1 MDGLKRA
8 VASGAQSHRGC
19 GSVGGAKTADLR
31 VKIQTQY
38 VNIGLS
44 KCLELCVLWACGFG
58 QKIDSRRAGSAKLVR
73 SKVETGAVGDVLAI

>member
-8 VASGAQSHRGC
+8 VASGARCHRGC

>member
-1 MDGLKRA
+1 MPSRLR
-8 VASGAQSHRGC
+8 Q
-19 GSVGGAKTADLR
+19 VGGAKTADLR

>member
-8 VASGAQSHRGC
+8 VASGAQPQRGC